1 MASLPWTD
9 VTLVVSQPAVAG
21 SDGVH
26 WAMGTAVG
34 TADYDANGSII
45 DMSDIFKTACYSME
59 LYVDDADIRLLY
71 VPTASTYAAA
81 TGKVFKDDNNGNEA
95 SANDDLSTSCAV
107 THWIAW
113 GTDA

>member
-1 MASLPWTD
+1 MTAWTS
-9 VTLVVSQPAVAG
+9 VTLVASQPAVAG

-34 TADYDANGSII
+34 CDSYDTNGSVI
-45 DMSDIFKTACYSME
+45 DMSDIFKSKCLAME
-59 LYVDDADIRLLY
+59 AYVDDATIRLTF

-81 TGKVFKDDNNGNEA
+81 TGKLFKDDNNGTEA
-95 SANDDLSTSCAV
+95 TSTDDLSTSCAV

-113 GTDA
+113 GTDSG

>member
-1 MASLPWTD
+1 MTAWTS
-9 VTLVVSQPAVAG
+9 VTLVASQPAVAG

-34 TADYDANGSII
+34 CDSYDTNGSVI
-45 DMSDIFKTACYSME
+45 DMSAIFKSKCLAME
-59 LYVDDADIRLLY
+59 AYVDDATIRLTF

-81 TGKVFKDDNNGNEA
+81 TGLLFKDDNNGTEA
-95 SANDDLSTSCAV
+95 TALDDLSTSCAV
-107 THWIAW
+107 THWCAI

>member
-1 MASLPWTD
+1 MTAWTS
-9 VTLVVSQPAVAG
+9 VTLVASQPAVAG

-34 TADYDANGSII
+34 CDSYDTNGSVI
-45 DMSDIFKTACYSME
+45 DMSDIFKDDCYAME
-59 LYVDDADIRLLY
+59 LFVDDADIRLTY

-81 TGKVFKDDNNGNEA
+81 TGKVFKDNNAGTEA
-95 SANDDLSTSCAV
+95 TALDDLSSTCAV

-113 GTDA
+113 GKDA

>member
-1 MASLPWTD
+1 MSAFTD
-9 VTLVVSQPAVAG
+9 VTLVASQPAVAG
-21 SDGVH
+21 SSGVH

-34 TADYDANGSII
+34 SASYDTGGSVI
-45 DMSDIFKTACYSME
+45 DMSNIFKTACYALE
-59 LYVDDADIRLLY
+59 LYVDNASYRCIY

-81 TGKVFKDDNNGNEA
+81 TGLIFVDDNNGTEQTNTTGL
-95 SANDDLSTSCAV
+95 DTDLAV

>member
-1 MASLPWTD
+1 MTAFTD
-9 VTLVVSQPAVAG
+9 VTLVASMPAVAG

-26 WAMGTAVG
+26 WAMGTCVGSTSYDTGGSVLDLSAV
-34 TADYDANGSII
+34 
-45 DMSDIFKTACYSME
+45 FKTACYACVA
-59 LYVDDADIRLLY
+59 YVDNASYGIVY

-81 TGKVFKDDNNGNEA
+81 TGLLFVDDNNGTQQTLA
-95 SANDDLSTSCAV
+95 TGLDTDLAT